1 MMFMVKEKSMKEK
14 VVNNIMIRI
23 NNNYDFD
30 EVKLE
35 EIKYGLLGLYS
46 LITKTTVIIT
56 LSLLLGFFQKFIIF
70 FVLYVLLRCVGF
82 GCHAKS
88 NIQCWMFSTILLLGI
103 PYILSIV
110 YINTFTQNVLWTMLF
125 INFLIFSPADTE
137 KRPMINKRRKLK
149 FKIISLIICIIY
161 LIMINNFPNI
171 SNLIIAAM
179 LLEGLLI
186 NPLGYILMGQ
196 KVRFKLNDIY
206 LVKQKK
212 EGGK

>member
-1 MMFMVKEKSMKEK
+1 MKEK
-14 VVNNIMIRI
+14 VVNNIMIKI

-70 FVLYVLLRCVGF
+70 LLFYSILRSVSF
-82 GCHAKS
+82 GCHAKT
-88 NIQCWMFSTILLLGI
+88 NLKCWIFSTILLLGL
-103 PYILSIV
+103 PYLFSIIKIKVITKNILWI
-110 YINTFTQNVLWTMLF
+110 ILF
-125 INFLIFSPADTE
+125 INYLIFSPADTD
-137 KRPMINKRRKLK
+137 KRPMINKKRKLK
-149 FKIISLIICIIY
+149 FKFISLIICIIY
-161 LIMINNFPNI
+161 LFIINKFSSI

-212 EGGK
+212 EGGI

>member
-1 MMFMVKEKSMKEK
+1 MKEK

-70 FVLYVLLRCVGF
+70 FILYVLLRCVGF

-88 NIQCWMFSTILLLGI
+88 NIQCWIFSTVLLLGI
-103 PYILSIV
+103 PYTFSIIH
-110 YINTFTQNVLWTMLF
+110 INSFTQNVLWTTLF
-125 INFLIFSPADTE
+125 INFLIFSPADTD
-137 KRPMINKRRKLK
+137 KRPMINKKRKLK
-149 FKIISLIICIIY
+149 FKIIALIICIMY
-161 LIMINNFPNI
+161 LIMINNIPSI
-171 SNLIIAAM
+171 SNLIIASM

-206 LVKQKK
+206 LVKQKE